1 MFSQND
7 FDVFL
12 ESTLIGRMEKI
23 QNVIDPQFEQLAKKL
38 LPYFE
43 QNKITIYPH
52 IAKHLR
58 RTVNPPIN
66 TWIAFGPA
74 KRGYKKN
81 PHIEV
86 GFWKDRLFVWLALL
100 GESKADQQNGQR
112 LQASQNLLFKLTND
126 YYVCKNHTDT
136 QIESATNNSISQM
149 IRDYQ
154 EIKKDEFLVG
164 RVWFSGD
171 PFFKENDEEQ
181 TKVIEAALDDLL
193 PIYQE
198 WL

>member
-1 MFSQND
+1 MAQLN
-7 FDVFL
+7 
-12 ESTLIGRMEKI
+12 E
-23 QNVIDPQFEQLAKKL
+23 VI
-38 LPYFE
+38 
-43 QNKITIYPH
+43 
-52 IAKHLR
+52 
-58 RTVNPPIN
+58 
-66 TWIAFGPA
+66 
-74 KRGYKKN
+74 KN

-171 PFFKENDEEQ
+171 PFFLKKMMKNRQ
-181 TKVIEAALDDLL
+181 K
-193 PIYQE
+193 
-198 WL
+198 